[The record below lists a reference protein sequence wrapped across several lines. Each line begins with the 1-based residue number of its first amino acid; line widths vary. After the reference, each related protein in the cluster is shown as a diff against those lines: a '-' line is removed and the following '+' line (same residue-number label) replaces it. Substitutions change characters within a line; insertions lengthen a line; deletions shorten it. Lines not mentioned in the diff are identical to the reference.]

1 MSCHHLVYYIII
13 YIEPFGG
20 INNVQ
25 NKHCLPT
32 PMFAGWKQLCLLTV
46 AGDVNPFHPFWQ
58 GWKDLVSVHW
68 PLLTSGTCS
77 CSTLWAREP
86 STCKGC
92 SMSSWQGW
100 KDLVSVIAPVWQG
113 ALVAAAPFWQGSQA
127 PVEGQLKILAHV
139 FPELY
144 GLCLCQIFF
153 FQLLLDVCNDLLVL
167 LCPFGRHFH
176 NKVQFFAVLGGSA
189 CDVRS
194 WDRLVGI
201 TNPQLHPRCPASRQ
215 SHLLARWLGS
225 RHFQNLSILLA
236 RFGTTFFF
244 FAFFFLPPKPIAS
257 ARSPSLASS
266 CFCQAELAFCPILPL
281 KKEGG
286 AASSLLASLF
296 YLLSRYL
303 LWQGTS
309 GNWGILWNLGIP
321 QTIFF
326 FNLLGA
332 FSSGE
337 IFVSTESTNFCRSP
351 NSALVS
357 FDAHALMSPWLFN
370 LPKWHSR
377 TPILSAF
384 KLIKTEPLNLV
395 SLMLGFSWRSFRKA
409 WRIGWEWISAVL
421 DNLIRSSKSGKQCI
435 KPFGST
441 VRFRLIM
448 VYASKFMM
456 MLSCLCKVCRS
467 RLTSTW
473 GLLVC
478 RAPPFPDIL
487 WTRMQKL
494 LSSL

>member
-32 PMFAGWKQLCLLTV
+32 PMFAGWKQLCLLTL

-127 PVEGQLKILAHV
+127 PVEGQSKILAHV

-244 FAFFFLPPKPIAS
+244 FAFFFLARFLSNLLFLCLLLFAS
-257 ARSPSLASS
+257 KTHS
-266 CFCQAELAFCPILPL
+266 FCQVPFIGFLLLLPSRTCL
-281 KKEGG
+281 LPNPPSKEGRWC
-286 AASSLLASLF
+286 SLLFACFFVLPFVKVFALAGDFRQLGYPLESWDTSDNF
-296 YLLSRYL
+296 FFQPPWCFL
-303 LWQGTS
+303 LWRD
-309 GNWGILWNLGIP
+309 
-321 QTIFF
+321 
-326 FNLLGA
+326 
-332 FSSGE
+332 
-337 IFVSTESTNFCRSP
+337 FC
-351 NSALVS
+351 
-357 FDAHALMSPWLFN
+357 FH
-370 LPKWHSR
+370 
-377 TPILSAF
+377 
-384 KLIKTEPLNLV
+384 
-395 SLMLGFSWRSFRKA
+395 
-409 WRIGWEWISAVL
+409 RI
-421 DNLIRSSKSGKQCI
+421 D
-435 KPFGST
+435 
-441 VRFRLIM
+441 
-448 VYASKFMM
+448 
-456 MLSCLCKVCRS
+456 
-467 RLTSTW
+467 
-473 GLLVC
+473 
-478 RAPPFPDIL
+478 
-487 WTRMQKL
+487 
-494 LSSL
+494 